1 MLLTMYKVGFGDC
14 FKLEDTVVQIKVNN
28 DSSNEHDNSI
38 VHRLLVD
45 CGSKNADLP
54 VWGKFD
60 GFVRFIYNDLFC
72 STNIEQ
78 IKRYALLTHF
88 HEDHYKGFMEIS
100 DKLKSNENKFDKFYI
115 PYITW
120 SSKEGYIFVKAAIY
134 LYYFGS
140 KQNESSFLLFDHMK
154 MLINS
159 VRNISNICCLQ
170 RGNEFELGNIRFQV
184 LWPDF
189 PKGTH
194 TEKIEDLLT
203 KIDNKIEYQEKLNSL
218 TDKFLSNLRNFYE
231 LIKDKNREDDKS
243 NLIKKILESQQ
254 EYLFD
259 LDRLRKTTKKQ
270 NKNLKLE
277 INDLRN
283 IFKDD
288 VNATSI
294 VFCDNNKQLL
304 MMGDVTAE
312 VVDKHLFTD
321 KYEYIKSKDIIFE
334 YLKAPHHGTGTHY
347 TINIPA
353 TKNILISTGKF
364 GSYGK
369 ISDDYYEHR
378 LSEGNKICTSG
389 NDWCNVIDKGKRCKN
404 DSMCEISDNHK
415 DNVIKIDL

>member
-1 MLLTMYKVGFGDC
+1 M
-14 FKLEDTVVQIKVNN
+14 
-28 DSSNEHDNSI
+28 
-38 VHRLLVD
+38 
-45 CGSKNADLP
+45 
-54 VWGKFD
+54 
-60 GFVRFIYNDLFC
+60 
-72 STNIEQ
+72 
-78 IKRYALLTHF
+78 THF
-88 HEDHYKGFMEIS
+88 HEDHFKGFLRLSE
-100 DKLKSNENKFDKFYI
+100 KFESNNRLQNKFDKFYV
-115 PYITW
+115 PYIAW
-120 SSKEGYIFVKAAIY
+120 ASKDAYILVKAAIY

-194 TEKIEDLLT
+194 TEKIEELLT
-203 KIDNKIEYQEKLNSL
+203 KIDNKIEYQEKLNNL
-218 TDKFLSNLRNFYE
+218 TDKFCSNLRNFYE
-231 LIKDKNREDDKS
+231 LIKDKNSVDDKS
-243 NLIKKILESQQ
+243 SLVKNILESQQ

-259 LDRLRKTTKKQ
+259 LNKLRKTTKKQ

-312 VVDKHLFTD
+312 VVDMHLFTD
-321 KYEYIKSKDIIFE
+321 KYEYIKSKDIIFD
-334 YLKAPHHGTGTHY
+334 YLKVPHHGTDKYY

-353 TKNILISTGKF
+353 AKNILISTGKF
-364 GSYGK
+364 GTYTK
-369 ISDDYYEHR
+369 ISEEYYEHR
-378 LSEGNKICTSG
+378 LCKGKRICSSG
-389 NDWCNVIDKGKRCKN
+389 NDWCNVIEKGKRCKN
-404 DSMCEISDNHK
+404 GSMCEISDNHK
-415 DNVIKIDL
+415 DNVIEIDL